1 MKKRTVTALITITAV
16 LLSACGIVQ
25 KGGDDKKQSG
35 KTDKQETAGYH
46 KITPEKAKKMMDKS
60 FQTIVDVRTSRE
72 FDDERL
78 FGAILLSYDTI
89 GDEPPI
95 QLPSKDSVILIYD
108 RDGKTSEKAA
118 KKLAKMG
125 YKEVYD
131 FGGIEDWPYST
142 VKGPCTT
149 G

>member
-1 MKKRTVTALITITAV
+1 MKKRTVTALILITAV
-16 LLSACGIVQ
+16 LLSACGTA
-25 KGGDDKKQSG
+25 KKSNDDKKQNAQS
-35 KTDKQETAGYH
+35 DKQDSAGYH
-46 KITPEKAKKMMDKS
+46 KITPEEAKKMMDKS
-60 FQTIVDVRTSRE
+60 FQTVVDVRTSKE

-95 QLPSKDSVILIYD
+95 QLPSKDSVILVYD

-125 YKEVYD
+125 YTEVYD